1 MFVTNSLIRIVSPRS
16 SLPQG
21 FERARPDLDI
31 YVGEL
36 PADLM
41 IGVWEPEAIKV
52 MREIKEANCACER
65 LVLFVETVGDSPAC
79 FSNEL
84 LRSLVDVAGSLEH
97 YAGGY
102 GADDETQGQITESA
116 ILDAVELFERDR
128 TASPELATALQRFAR
143 DAEVSDPLVGTAIW
157 ALGKR
162 FDTELKSFFVDM
174 LERTY
179 QTNPHAGYQCMIA
192 LDNLNEDILPGGGSA
207 MEIQRNTGLAE
218 AYLRKHG
225 ARQGG

>member
-1 MFVTNSLIRIVSPRS
+1 MFVSNSLIRIASPTS

-21 FERARPDLDI
+21 FERVRPDLEI
-31 YVGEL
+31 YVADL

-41 IGVWEPEAIKV
+41 IGVWEPEAIKAL
-52 MREIKEANCACER
+52 REIKVANCACER
-65 LVLFVETVGDSPAC
+65 LVLYVETVGHSPAC

-97 YAGGY
+97 YTGGNA
-102 GADDETQGQITESA
+102 ADDETQEQITECA

-128 TASPELATALQRFAR
+128 TASPGLAAALQRFAR
-143 DAEVSDPLVGTAIW
+143 EAEVSDPLVDTAIW

-162 FDTELKSFFVDM
+162 FDTQLKSFFVDM

-179 QTNPHAGYQCMIA
+179 RTNPHAGYQCMIA
-192 LDNLNEDILPGGGSA
+192 LDNLNEDILPGGGSV
-207 MEIQRNTGLAE
+207 METQKNTGLAE
-218 AYLRKHG
+218 AYLKKHRPQQDG
-225 ARQGG
+225 